1 MISQLTTNFSS
12 INDLRQA
19 TDDNLS
25 SVLSELGYDES
36 FKLIDTKLALGY
48 STVIIA
54 GLLYY
59 IDKKYTFQESFNVT
73 ALSIVAYFLISGVL
87 SYLKWTNKDV
97 KYVGYTPKGKKISI
111 SGWTEKF
118 DSVYKTKIV
127 LNGDDKNAVF
137 ADLEFS
143 KLFDI
148 LGYFSRD
155 GLLSLLK
162 KEISK
167 IEKKDE

>member
-1 MISQLTTNFSS
+1 M
-12 INDLRQA
+12 
-19 TDDNLS
+19 S

-59 IDKKYTFQESFNVT
+59 IDKKYSFQEAYNVT
-73 ALSIVAYFLISGVL
+73 AISVVVYFLISGIL

-97 KYVGYTPKGKKISI
+97 KYVGYTPKGRKITI
-111 SGWTEKF
+111 SGWTENY
-118 DSVYKTKIV
+118 DAIYKTRIV
-127 LNGDDKNAVF
+127 IDNQSPVQ
-137 ADLEFS
+137 ADFEFG
-143 KLFDI
+143 KFFDI
-148 LGYFSRD
+148 LGYFNRD
-155 GLLSLLK
+155 AFLALLK
-162 KEISK
+162 ME